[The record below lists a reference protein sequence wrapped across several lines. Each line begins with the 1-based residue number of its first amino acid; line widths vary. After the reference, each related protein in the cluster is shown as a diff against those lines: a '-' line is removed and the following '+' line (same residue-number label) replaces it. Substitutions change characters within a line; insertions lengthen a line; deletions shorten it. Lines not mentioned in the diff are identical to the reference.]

1 MDCAVQMK
9 EGELR
14 VFQERLAWL
23 RQDRAVIAA
32 LKERHAKMILE
43 LLNLLRQG
51 GLRHTKHKRRF

>member
-32 LKERHAKMILE
+32 LKERHAKMILK
-43 LLNLLRQG
+43 LLKLLR
-51 GLRHTKHKRRF
+51 